1 MRIHHIDGGTMR
13 PFGGRLLDGVGG
25 ITRRAEMVCHCV
37 LIELD
42 DRLVLIETGIGE
54 GAVRRPDEWLGRRF
68 IRMTRPVLDLERTV
82 ARRIEALGYRREDVT
97 DIVLT
102 HLDLDHAGGL
112 AEFPQARVHVYGEEL
127 RALDGKFGP
136 REKFRYRAAQFA
148 HGPRWESYDELG
160 EPWFGFGAVRQL
172 RGLPAELLIIP
183 LAGHT
188 RGHAGIAIDTGAGW
202 KFAVG
207 DAYFHPGQLDLEHPH
222 QPPGA
227 ALFERLVQT
236 VGPARI
242 DNQERLR
249 ELLRGHGD
257 EVEVFSAHNAVE
269 LRALQSATV

>member
-1 MRIHHIDGGTMR
+1 MRLHHLDGGTMR

-25 ITRRAEMVCHCV
+25 LTRRAEMVCHCV
-37 LIELD
+37 LVELD

-54 GAVRRPDEWLGRRF
+54 GSVRRPDEWLGRRF
-68 IRMTRPVLDLERTV
+68 IRMTRPVLDLEGTI

-112 AEFPQARVHVYGEEL
+112 AEFPQATVHVYGEEL
-127 RALDGKFGP
+127 RALEGHFGP
-136 REKFRYRAAQFA
+136 REKFRYRMAQFA
-148 HGPRWESYDELG
+148 HKPRWESYDELG

-249 ELLRGHGD
+249 ELLRGHAD
-257 EVEVFSAHNAVE
+257 EVEVFCAHNAVE
-269 LRALQSATV
+269 LRALQGAAV

>member
-1 MRIHHIDGGTMR
+1 MRIHHLDGGTMR
-13 PFGGRLLDGVGG
+13 PFGGRLMDGIGG

-54 GAVRRPDEWLGRRF
+54 GAVRQPEVWLGRRF
-68 IRMTRPVLDLERTV
+68 IRMTRPVLDLAHTI
-82 ARRIEALGYRREDVT
+82 APRIEALGYRRDDVT

-112 AEFPQARVHVYGEEL
+112 ADFPRATVHVYGEEL
-127 RALDGKFGP
+127 RALDGDFGL

-148 HGPRWESYDELG
+148 HGPRWESYDEFG
-160 EPWFGFGAVRQL
+160 EPWFGFDAVRQL
-172 RGLPAELLIIP
+172 RGLPPELLIIP

-249 ELLRGHGD
+249 ELLRGHGA
-257 EVEVFSAHNAVE
+257 EVEVFSAHSAVE
-269 LRALQSATV
+269 LRALQGTTV